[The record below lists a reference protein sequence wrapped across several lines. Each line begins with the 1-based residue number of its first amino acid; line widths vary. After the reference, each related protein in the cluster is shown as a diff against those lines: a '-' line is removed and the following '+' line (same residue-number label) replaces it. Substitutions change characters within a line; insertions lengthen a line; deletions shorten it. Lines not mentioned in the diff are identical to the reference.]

1 MIIKCNNNKCIS
13 NHEDIVS
20 KFIKKIDD
28 NKIKYKLIKKSG
40 TSPVAGSTGNDPHTI
55 YIHQTSETEAKS
67 LITDSKGKAIALG
80 GGSSSVSSLPLN
92 VTLKLITI

>member
-1 MIIKCNNNKCIS
+1 MA
-13 NHEDIVS
+13 E
-20 KFIKKIDD
+20 

-67 LITDSKGKAIALG
+67 LITDS
-80 GGSSSVSSLPLN
+80 
-92 VTLKLITI
+92 